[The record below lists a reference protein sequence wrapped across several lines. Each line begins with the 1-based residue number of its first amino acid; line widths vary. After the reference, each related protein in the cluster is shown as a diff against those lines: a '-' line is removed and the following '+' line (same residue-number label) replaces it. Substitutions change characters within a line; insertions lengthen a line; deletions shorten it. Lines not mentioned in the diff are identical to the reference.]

1 MALTREERRSLE
13 DKLLA
18 LEMQRDLI
26 IKSAENREIEAAD
39 LRGRAATIN
48 AIIED
53 IQTELD
59 K

>member
-13 DKLLA
+13 DKLLT

>member
-1 MALTREERRSLE
+1 MLTLE
-13 DKLLA
+13 I
-18 LEMQRDLI
+18 QRDLI

-39 LRGRAATIN
+39 LRGRAATTN

-53 IQTELD
+53 IQTELY